1 MSWNVSEL
9 VAAATPHVRLAA
21 FSAMTVFFVVMTVV
35 LFRVLLPGVRPALQA
50 AKQLPPIAKTVSDTL
65 AESQSTLDLANQTLL
80 QAQGLMRQMGQNPLL
95 VGSGGNGSS
104 SSTSSAPVGFGFFRG
119 G

>member
-1 MSWNVSEL
+1 MSWDVSEW
-9 VAAATPHVRLAA
+9 VTAAIPHVTLAA
-21 FSAMTVFFVVMTVV
+21 FSAMTVFFVAMTVV
-35 LFRVLLPGVRPALQA
+35 LFRVLLPSVRPALQA
-50 AKQLPPIAKTVSDTL
+50 AKRLPPIVKTVSDTL

-95 VGSGGNGSS
+95 VGNGGGNGSS
-104 SSTSSAPVGFGFFRG
+104 PSSSAPVGFGFFRG